1 MTATKTVN
9 VFGDKIQVRYVGSMW
24 VSPSNGQQHPE
35 ARGAMLVELEQYFS
49 ACGDDTESEEIREQI
64 DGYISQMS

>member
-9 VFGDKIQVRYVGSMW
+9 VFGDKIQVRMVGSMW
-24 VSPSNGQQHPE
+24 VSPCNGRQYPE
-35 ARGAMLVELEQYFS
+35 ARDAMRVELERYFLE
-49 ACGDDTESEEIREQI
+49 CGDDTDSDEIREQI